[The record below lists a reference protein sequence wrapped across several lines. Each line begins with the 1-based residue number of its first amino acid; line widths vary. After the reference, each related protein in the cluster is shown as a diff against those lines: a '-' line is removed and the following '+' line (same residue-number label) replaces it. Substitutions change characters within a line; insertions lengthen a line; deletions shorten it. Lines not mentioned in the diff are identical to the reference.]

1 MKKIIETPRL
11 YLREFE
17 LSDAASM
24 FDLNIDKEVIKY
36 TGDDHFSSESEA
48 LDFIKNYDHYK
59 IHGFG
64 RWAVI
69 LKENNTFIGWNG
81 LKLNEDN
88 DIDIGFRFFRKY
100 WGRGYASESAEA
112 VLDYGLNVLKIDS
125 IIGRV
130 APENIASVR
139 ILEKLGMKF
148 KKQGNCHG
156 IEDARIYSISKLY

>member
-1 MKKIIETPRL
+1 MQKVIETFRL
-11 YLREFE
+11 YLREFD
-17 LSDAASM
+17 LSDAKNM
-24 FDLNIDKEVIKY
+24 FDLNNDKEVIKY
-36 TGDDHFSSESEA
+36 TGDDHFSSELEA

-69 LKENNTFIGWNG
+69 LKKSNEFIGWSG
-81 LKLNEDN
+81 LKLNEEN
-88 DIDIGFRFFRKY
+88 DIDIGFRFFKKY
-100 WGRGYASESAEA
+100 WGRGFASESAKA
-112 VLDYGLNVLKIDS
+112 VLEYGFNVLKLECIV
-125 IIGRV
+125 GRV

-156 IEDARIYSISKLY
+156 IEDAKIYSISKPS

>member
-130 APENIASVR
+130 APENIASVS

>member
-17 LSDAASM
+17 LSDARSM
-24 FDLNIDKEVIKY
+24 FDLNSDKEVIKY

-48 LDFIKNYDHYK
+48 LNFIKNYDHYK
-59 IHGFG
+59 NHGFG

-69 LKENNTFIGWNG
+69 LKENNTFIGWTG
-81 LKLNEDN
+81 LKLNEEN

-112 VLDYGLNVLKIDS
+112 VLDYGFNFLKIDL
-125 IIGRV
+125 IVGRV
-130 APENIASVR
+130 APENKASVR

-148 KKQGNCHG
+148 KKEGSCHG
-156 IEDARIYSISKLY
+156 IEDARIYSISKL

>member
-17 LSDAASM
+17 LSDARSM
-24 FDLNIDKEVIKY
+24 FDLNSDKEVIKY

-48 LDFIKNYDHYK
+48 LNFIKNYDHYK
-59 IHGFG
+59 NHGFG

-81 LKLNEDN
+81 LKLNEED

-112 VLDYGLNVLKIDS
+112 VLDYGFNFLKIDL
-125 IIGRV
+125 IVGRV
-130 APENIASVR
+130 APENKASVR

-148 KKQGNCHG
+148 KKEGSCHG
-156 IEDARIYSISKLY
+156 IEDARIYSISKL

>member
-1 MKKIIETPRL
+1 MQKVIETFRL
-11 YLREFE
+11 YLREFD
-17 LSDAASM
+17 LSDAKNM
-24 FDLNIDKEVIKY
+24 FDLNNDKEVIKY
-36 TGDDHFSSESEA
+36 TGDDHFSSELEA

-69 LKENNTFIGWNG
+69 LKKSNEFIGWSG
-81 LKLNEDN
+81 LKLNEEN
-88 DIDIGFRFFRKY
+88 NIDIGFRFYKKY
-100 WGRGYASESAEA
+100 WGLGFASESAKA
-112 VLDYGLNVLKIDS
+112 VLEYGFNVLKLECIV
-125 IIGRV
+125 GRV

-156 IEDARIYSISKLY
+156 IEDAKIYSISKPS

>member
-1 MKKIIETPRL
+1 MQKVIETFRL
-11 YLREFE
+11 YLREFD
-17 LSDAASM
+17 LSDAKSM
-24 FDLNIDKEVIKY
+24 FDLNNDKEVIKY
-36 TGDDHFSSESEA
+36 TGDDHFSSELEA

-69 LKENNTFIGWNG
+69 LKKSNEFIGWSG
-81 LKLNEDN
+81 LKLNEEN
-88 DIDIGFRFFRKY
+88 NIDIGFRFYKKY
-100 WGRGYASESAEA
+100 WGLGFASESAKA
-112 VLDYGLNVLKIDS
+112 VLEYGFNVLKLECIV
-125 IIGRV
+125 GRV

-156 IEDARIYSISKLY
+156 IEDAKIYSISKPS